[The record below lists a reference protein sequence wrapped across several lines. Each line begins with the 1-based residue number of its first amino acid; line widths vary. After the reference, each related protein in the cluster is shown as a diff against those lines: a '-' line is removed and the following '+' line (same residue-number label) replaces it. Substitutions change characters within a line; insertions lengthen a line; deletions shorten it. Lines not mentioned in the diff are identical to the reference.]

1 MASDNGNKNVE
12 EIDIRDAVLKA
23 LPRSSAISSVEYEG
37 PEIAIYSKA
46 PKILLDDGDKIKA
59 LARKMRKRI
68 VVRSA
73 PEVRLPPEEAEKA
86 VRELVPEDAEI
97 SSIDFDDSRGE
108 IIIEAQKPGL
118 VIGRNGLTLREITR
132 QTFWRPNVMRTPPIE
147 SKLIKQIRY
156 IIQSEASRRNKAFRE
171 IGRRIHRAAI
181 SDNGW
186 IRLTALGG
194 FREVGRQS
202 MFLQTPESNVLID
215 CGVNVGAPSK
225 AFPRLDMPEFNIE
238 ELDAV
243 IITHAHLDHCGMVP
257 FLFKYGYRG
266 PVYMTAPT
274 LNLSTLLQLDYLDVA
289 EREGKLRPYRDRDV
303 KEAILHTIPLNY
315 GEVTDIAPDVR
326 LTLHNAGHILG
337 SAIVHLHIGD
347 GQYNLAYTG
356 DFKFGRT
363 RLLEPAT
370 FTFPRLEALIVES
383 TYGHPTDKMPPR
395 QEVEKRFASIIKK
408 TIERGGKVLVPVLA
422 VGRAQEIMLVIE
434 DLVTK
439 GRIPRIPVYL
449 EGMIAQA
456 TAIHTT
462 HPEALSKKIREM
474 IFHQGVNP
482 FLNEIFVQVDNPD
495 QREEIVEGE
504 PAIIMATSGM
514 LAGGPSV
521 EYFRLLAPDEKN
533 TVCFVSYQGEG
544 TMGRRIQKGWR
555 EVQMRNRDGQV
566 QVVPVNLQVETVEGF
581 SGHSDRKQILN
592 FIKRVS
598 PVPEKVLT
606 CHGEASKCVNLA
618 STIHKSLNIDTKAL
632 VVTESI
638 KLR

>member
-1 MASDNGNKNVE
+1 MGSNNNNHVDLRE
-12 EIDIRDAVLKA
+12 AVLEA
-23 LPRSSAISSVEYEG
+23 LPRSAAISSVEYEG

-46 PKILLDDGDKIKA
+46 PKILLDDGDMIKS
-59 LARKMRKRI
+59 LARKMRKRL

-73 PEVRLPPEEAEKA
+73 PEVRLGHEEAEKT
-86 VRELVPEDAEI
+86 VRELVPGDAEI
-97 SSIDFDDSRGE
+97 TSIDFDESRGE
-108 IIIEAQKPGL
+108 VIIEAQKPGL
-118 VIGRNGLTLREITR
+118 VIGRGGSTLREITR

-156 IIQSEASRRNKAFRE
+156 IIQSEAATRNKSFRE
-171 IGRRIHRAAI
+171 IGRRIHRAPLV
-181 SDNGW
+181 DNGW

-194 FREVGRQS
+194 FREVGRQC
-202 MFLQTPESNVLID
+202 MFLQTSESNVLIE
-215 CGVNVGAPSK
+215 CGVNVGTPSK
-225 AFPRLDMPEFNIE
+225 AFPRLDMPEFNVDK
-238 ELDAV
+238 LDAV
-243 IITHAHLDHCGMVP
+243 VISHAHLDHCGMVP

-303 KEAILHTIPLNY
+303 KEAILHTIALSY

-337 SAIVHLHIGD
+337 SSIIHLHIGD

-356 DFKFGRT
+356 DFKFGRS

-370 FTFPRLEALIVES
+370 FTFPRLETLIVES

-395 QEVEKRFASIIKK
+395 QEVERRFASIIKK
-408 TIERGGKVLVPVLA
+408 TISRGGTVLIPVLA
-422 VGRAQEIMLVIE
+422 VGRAQEIMLVLE
-434 DLVTK
+434 DLASK
-439 GRIPRIPVYL
+439 KRIPRVPVYI

-482 FLNEIFVQVDNPD
+482 FLNDIFVQVDNPD

-504 PAIIMATSGM
+504 PCVIMATSGM

-521 EYFRLLAPDEKN
+521 DYFRLLAPEEKN
-533 TVCFVSYQGEG
+533 TLMFVSYQGEG
-544 TMGRRIQKGWR
+544 TLGRRIQKGWK
-555 EVQMRNRDGQV
+555 EIQMRNREGKTT
-566 QVVPVNLQVETVEGF
+566 VVPVNLQVETVEGF

-592 FIKRVS
+592 FVKRVQ
-598 PVPEKVLT
+598 PHPERVLT
-606 CHGEASKCVNLA
+606 CHGEASKCLNLA
-618 STIHKSLNIDTKAL
+618 STIHKSLKVDTKAL
-632 VVTESI
+632 MVTESV

>member
-1 MASDNGNKNVE
+1 MTANNDEYV
-12 EIDIRDAVLKA
+12 DIREAILKA
-23 LPRSSAISSVEYEG
+23 LPKSAAISAVEYEG
-37 PEIAIYSKA
+37 PEVAIYSKA
-46 PKILLDDGDKIKA
+46 PKILLDDGDTIKG

-73 PEVRLPPEEAEKA
+73 PEVRLQHAEAEQA
-86 VRELVPEDAEI
+86 VRELVPEEAEI
-97 SSIDFDDSRGE
+97 TSIDFDESRGE
-108 IIIEAQKPGL
+108 VIIEAQKPGL
-118 VIGRNGLTLREITR
+118 VIGRSGSTLREITR

-156 IIQSEASRRNKAFRE
+156 INQSEASYRNKSFRE
-171 IGRRIHRAAI
+171 IGRRIHRPVLL
-181 SDNGW
+181 DNGW
-186 IRLTALGG
+186 IRLTAMGG
-194 FREVGRQS
+194 FREVGRQC
-202 MFLQTPESNVLID
+202 MLLQTSETNILIE

-225 AFPRLDMPEFNIE
+225 AFPRLDMPEFNVDS
-238 ELDAV
+238 LDAV
-243 IITHAHLDHCGMVP
+243 IVSHAHLDHCGMVP

-274 LNLSTLLQLDYLDVA
+274 LNLATLLQLDYLDVA
-289 EREGKLRPYRDRDV
+289 EREGKLKPYRDRDV
-303 KEAILHTIPLNY
+303 KEAILHTIPLSY

-337 SAIVHLHIGD
+337 SAIIHLHVGD

-370 FTFPRLEALIVES
+370 FTFPRLETLVIES

-395 QEVEKRFASIIKK
+395 QEVERRFANIIKS
-408 TIERGGKVLVPVLA
+408 TIERGGKVLIPVLA
-422 VGRAQEIMLVIE
+422 VGRAQEMMIVIE

-439 GRIPRIPVYL
+439 KRIPRVPVYI

-482 FLNEIFVQVDNPD
+482 FLSDIFVQVDNPE
-495 QREEIVEGE
+495 QREEIVEGDSC
-504 PAIIMATSGM
+504 IIMATSGM

-521 EYFRLLAPDEKN
+521 DYFRLLAPDEKN
-533 TVCFVSYQGEG
+533 TLMFVSYQGEG
-544 TMGRRIQKGWR
+544 TMGRRIQKGWK
-555 EVQMRNRDGQV
+555 EVQMRGREGTSL
-566 QVVPVNLQVETVEGF
+566 VVPVNMSVETVEGF

-592 FIKRVS
+592 FVKRVN
-598 PVPEKVLT
+598 PVPEKILT
-606 CHGEASKCVNLA
+606 CHGEASKCLNLA
-618 STIHKSLNIDTKAL
+618 STIHKALNIDTKAL
-632 VVTESI
+632 MVTESI

>member
-1 MASDNGNKNVE
+1 MGSNNNNHV
-12 EIDIRDAVLKA
+12 DIREAVLKA
-23 LPRSSAISSVEYEG
+23 LPRSAAISSVEYEG

-46 PKILLDDGDKIKA
+46 PKILLDDGNMIKS
-59 LARKMRKRI
+59 LARKMRKRL

-73 PEVRLPPEEAEKA
+73 PEVRLGHEEAEKT
-86 VRELVPEDAEI
+86 VRELVPDDAEI
-97 SSIDFDDSRGE
+97 TSIDFDESRGE
-108 IIIEAQKPGL
+108 VIIEAQKPGL
-118 VIGRNGLTLREITR
+118 VIGRGGSTLREITR

-156 IIQSEASRRNKAFRE
+156 INQSEAATRNKSFRE
-171 IGRRIHRAAI
+171 IGRRIHRAPLF
-181 SDNGW
+181 DNGW

-194 FREVGRQS
+194 FREVGRQC
-202 MFLQTPESNVLID
+202 MFLQTSESNVLID
-215 CGVNVGAPSK
+215 CGVNVGTPSK
-225 AFPRLDMPEFNIE
+225 AFPRLDMPELSVDK
-238 ELDAV
+238 LDAV
-243 IITHAHLDHCGMVP
+243 VISHAHLDHCGMVP

-303 KEAILHTIPLNY
+303 KEAILHTIPLSY

-337 SAIVHLHIGD
+337 SSIIHLHIGD

-356 DFKFGRT
+356 DFKFGRS

-370 FTFPRLEALIVES
+370 FTFPRLETLIVES

-395 QEVEKRFASIIKK
+395 QEVERRFASLIKK
-408 TIERGGKVLVPVLA
+408 AISRGGKVLIPVLA
-422 VGRAQEIMLVIE
+422 VGRAQEIMLVLE
-434 DLVTK
+434 DLVSK
-439 GRIPRIPVYL
+439 NRIPRVPVYI

-482 FLNEIFVQVDNPD
+482 FLNDIFVQVDNPD

-504 PAIIMATSGM
+504 PCVVMATSGM

-521 EYFRLLAPDEKN
+521 DYFRLLAPDEKN
-533 TVCFVSYQGEG
+533 MLMFVSYQGEG
-544 TMGRRIQKGWR
+544 TLGRRIQKGWK
-555 EVQMRNRDGQV
+555 EIQMRNREGNTT
-566 QVVPVNLQVETVEGF
+566 VVPINLQVETVEGF

-592 FIKRVS
+592 FVKRVQ
-598 PVPEKVLT
+598 PHPERVLT
-606 CHGEASKCVNLA
+606 CHGEASKCLNLA
-618 STIHKSLNIDTKAL
+618 STIHKALKVDTKAL
-632 VVTESI
+632 MVTESV

>member
-1 MASDNGNKNVE
+1 MTSDVKTEYV
-12 EIDIRDAVLKA
+12 DIRESVKKA
-23 LPRSSAISSVEYEG
+23 LPRSAAVTSVEYEG

-59 LARKMRKRI
+59 LARKMRKRL

-73 PEVRLPPEEAEKA
+73 PEVRISHEEAEEAIKN
-86 VRELVPEDAEI
+86 LVPADAEI
-97 SSIDFDDSRGE
+97 TSIDFDISRGE
-108 IIIEAQKPGL
+108 VIIEAQKPGL
-118 VIGRNGLTLREITR
+118 VIGRSGATLREITR
-132 QTFWRPNVMRTPPIE
+132 RTFWRPSVMRTPPIE

-156 IIQSEASRRNKAFRE
+156 IVQSEAAYRNKIFRD
-171 IGRRIHRAAI
+171 IGRRIHRPPLLN
-181 SDNGW
+181 NGW
-186 IRLTALGG
+186 IRLTAFGG
-194 FREVGRQS
+194 FKEVGRQS
-202 MFLQTPESNVLID
+202 MFLQTSESNILIE
-215 CGVNVGAPSK
+215 CGVNVGTPSK
-225 AFPRLDMPEFNIE
+225 AFPRLDMPEFNLD

-274 LNLSTLLQLDYLDVA
+274 LNLATLLQLDYLDVA

-303 KEAILHTIPLNY
+303 KEAILHTVTLNY

-337 SAIVHLHIGD
+337 SAIVHLHVGD

-370 FTFPRLEALIVES
+370 FTFPRLETLIVES

-395 QEVEKRFASIIKK
+395 QEVERKFASIIKK
-408 TIERGGKVLVPVLA
+408 TIERGGKVLIPVLA
-422 VGRAQEIMLVIE
+422 VGRAQEIMLVLE

-439 GRIPRIPVYL
+439 KRIPKIPVYI

-474 IFHQGVNP
+474 IFHQGINP
-482 FLNEIFVQVDNPD
+482 FLNEIFVQVDSHE

-504 PAIIMATSGM
+504 PCVIMATSGM

-533 TVCFVSYQGEG
+533 TLCFVSYQSPQTLGS
-544 TMGRRIQKGWR
+544 RVQKGWK
-555 EVQMRNRDGQV
+555 EIPMRNRDGQ
-566 QVVPVNLQVETVEGF
+566 QIIVPVHLEVATVEGF

-592 FIKRVS
+592 FVKRVN
-598 PVPEKVLT
+598 PAPERVLT
-606 CHGEASKCVNLA
+606 CHGEATKCLNLA
-618 STIHKSLNIDTKAL
+618 STVHKALNIDTKAL
-632 VVTESI
+632 SVTESI

>member
-1 MASDNGNKNVE
+1 MASSDN
-12 EIDIRDAVLKA
+12 EILDIREAVKKA
-23 LPRSSAISSVEYEG
+23 LPRSAAISSVDYEG

-73 PEVRLPPEEAEKA
+73 PEVRLPHEEAEKA

-97 SSIDFDDSRGE
+97 SSIHFDDSRGE
-108 IIIEAQKPGL
+108 VIIEAQKPGL
-118 VIGRNGLTLREITR
+118 VIGRSGTTLREITR
-132 QTFWRPNVMRTPPIE
+132 HTFWRPNVMRTPPIE

-171 IGRRIHRAAI
+171 IGKRIHRQ
-181 SDNGW
+181 SLVENGW
-186 IRLTALGG
+186 IRLTGLGG
-194 FREVGRQS
+194 FKEVGRQS

-215 CGVNVGAPSK
+215 CGVNVGTPSK
-225 AFPRLDMPEFNIE
+225 AFPRLDMPEFNIA

-274 LNLSTLLQLDYLDVA
+274 LNLATLLQLDYLDVA

-303 KEAILHTIPLNY
+303 KEAILHTITLNY

-337 SAIVHLHIGD
+337 SAIIHLHIGD

-356 DFKFGRT
+356 DFKFGRS

-370 FTFPRLEALIVES
+370 FTFPRLETLIVES

-395 QEVEKRFASIIKK
+395 QEVEKKFAGIIRK
-408 TIERGGKVLVPVLA
+408 TIERGGKVLIPVLA

-439 GRIPRIPVYL
+439 KRIPKIPVYL

-456 TAIHTT
+456 TAIHTA

-482 FLNEIFVQVDNPD
+482 FLNEIFVQVDSHT

-504 PAIIMATSGM
+504 PCIIMATSGM

-521 EYFRLLAPDEKN
+521 DYFRLLAPDEIN
-533 TVCFVSYQGEG
+533 SLCFVSYQGEG
-544 TMGRRIQKGWR
+544 TLGRRIQKGWK
-555 EVQMRNRDGQV
+555 EVQMRNRNGNT
-566 QVVPVNLQVETVEGF
+566 QVVPINLQVETVEGF

-598 PVPEKVLT
+598 PIPEKVLT

-618 STIHKSLNIDTKAL
+618 STIHKSMNIDTKAL
-632 VVTESI
+632 AVTESI
-638 KLR
+638 KLK

>member
-1 MASDNGNKNVE
+1 MTSDENE
-12 EIDIRDAVLKA
+12 IIDIREAVKKA
-23 LPRSSAISSVEYEG
+23 LPRSAAISTVEYEG

-73 PEVRLPPEEAEKA
+73 PEVRLPPEEAERV
-86 VRELVPEDAEI
+86 VRELIPEEAEI
-97 SSIDFDDSRGE
+97 STVDFDDSRGE
-108 IIIEAQKPGL
+108 VIIEAQKPGL
-118 VIGRNGLTLREITR
+118 VIGRSGTTLREITR

-171 IGRRIHRAAI
+171 IGKRIHRAPLGET
-181 SDNGW
+181 SW

-202 MFLQTPESNVLID
+202 MFIQTPESNILID
-215 CGVNVGAPSK
+215 CGVNVGTPSK

-243 IITHAHLDHCGMVP
+243 IISHAHLDHCGMVP
-257 FLFKYGYRG
+257 FLYKYGYRG

-274 LNLSTLLQLDYLDVA
+274 LNLATLLQLDYLDVA

-303 KEAILHTIPLNY
+303 KETILHTITLNY

-337 SAIVHLHIGD
+337 SAIIHLHIGD

-370 FTFPRLEALIVES
+370 FTFPRLETLVVES

-395 QEVEKRFASIIKK
+395 QDVEKKFASIIRK
-408 TIERGGKVLVPVLA
+408 TIERGGKVLIPVLA

-439 GRIPRIPVYL
+439 GRIPKIPVYL

-474 IFHQGVNP
+474 IFHQGINP
-482 FLNEIFVQVDNPD
+482 FLNEIFVQVDSHE

-504 PAIIMATSGM
+504 PCIIMATSGM

-521 EYFRLLAPDEKN
+521 EYFRYLAPDAKN
-533 TVCFVSYQGEG
+533 MVAFVSYQGEG
-544 TMGRRIQKGWR
+544 TLGRRIQKGWK
-555 EVQMRNRDGQV
+555 EVQMRNKDGNT

-598 PVPEKVLT
+598 PIPEKILT

-618 STIHKSLNIDTKAL
+618 STIHKSMNIDTKAL
-632 VVTESI
+632 YVTESI
-638 KLR
+638 KLK

>member
-1 MASDNGNKNVE
+1 MASNDN
-12 EIDIRDAVLKA
+12 EILDIREAVRKA
-23 LPRSSAISSVEYEG
+23 LPRSAAISSVEYEG

-73 PEVRLPPEEAEKA
+73 PEVRLTHEEAEKA
-86 VRELVPEDAEI
+86 VRELIPEEAEI

-108 IIIEAQKPGL
+108 VIIEAQKPGL
-118 VIGRNGLTLREITR
+118 VIGRSGTTLREITR

-171 IGRRIHRAAI
+171 IGRRIHRQSLI
-181 SDNGW
+181 DNGW
-186 IRLTALGG
+186 IRLTGLGG
-194 FREVGRQS
+194 FKEVGRQS
-202 MFLQTPESNVLID
+202 MFLQTPETNVLID
-215 CGVNVGAPSK
+215 CGVNVGTPSK
-225 AFPRLDMPEFNIE
+225 AFPRLDMPEFIIE

-274 LNLSTLLQLDYLDVA
+274 LNLATLLQLDYLDVA

-303 KEAILHTIPLNY
+303 KEAILHTITLNY

-337 SAIVHLHIGD
+337 SAIIHLHIGD

-370 FTFPRLEALIVES
+370 FTFPRLETLIVES

-395 QEVEKRFASIIKK
+395 QEVEKRFAGIIRR
-408 TIERGGKVLVPVLA
+408 TIERGGKVLIPVLA

-439 GRIPRIPVYL
+439 ERIPRIPIYL

-482 FLNEIFVQVDNPD
+482 FLNEIFVQVDSHE

-533 TVCFVSYQGEG
+533 TLCFVSYQGEG
-544 TMGRRIQKGWR
+544 TLGRRIQKGWK
-555 EVQMRNRDGQV
+555 EVQMRNRNGNT
-566 QVVPVNLQVETVEGF
+566 QVVPVNLEVETVEGF

-592 FIKRVS
+592 FIKRVN

-606 CHGEASKCVNLA
+606 CHGEASKCINLA
-618 STIHKSLNIDTKAL
+618 STVHKSMNIDTKAL
-632 VVTESI
+632 AVTESI
-638 KLR
+638 KLK

>member
-1 MASDNGNKNVE
+1 MSSNNDEYV
-12 EIDIRDAVLKA
+12 DIREAVLKA
-23 LPRSSAISSVEYEG
+23 LPRSAAVTTVEYEG

-59 LARKMRKRI
+59 LARKMRKRL

-73 PEVRLPPEEAEKA
+73 PEVRLPHEEAEKTVRQLVPEEAE
-86 VRELVPEDAEI
+86 I
-97 SSIDFDDSRGE
+97 TSIDFDESRGE
-108 IIIEAQKPGL
+108 VVIEAQKPGL
-118 VIGRNGLTLREITR
+118 VIGRSGSTLREITR

-156 IIQSEASRRNKAFRE
+156 IVQSEAANRNRMFRD
-171 IGRRIHRAAI
+171 IGQRIHRPALLN
-181 SDNGW
+181 NGW
-186 IRLTALGG
+186 IRLTAFGG
-194 FREVGRQS
+194 FKEVGRQC
-202 MFLQTPESNVLID
+202 MFLQTSESNVLIE
-215 CGVNVGAPSK
+215 CGVNVGAPSR
-225 AFPRLDMPEFNIE
+225 AYPRLDMPEFNLNE
-238 ELDAV
+238 VDAV

-257 FLFKYGYRG
+257 FLYKYGYRG
-266 PVYMTAPT
+266 PIYMTAPT

-303 KEAILHTIPLNY
+303 KESILHTVTLNY

-370 FTFPRLEALIVES
+370 FTFPRLETLIVES

-395 QEVEKRFASIIKK
+395 QEVERKFASIIKR
-408 TIERGGKVLVPVLA
+408 TIERGGKVLIPVLA
-422 VGRAQEIMLVIE
+422 VGRAQEIMLVLE

-439 GRIPRIPVYL
+439 KRIPKIPVYI

-462 HPEALSKKIREM
+462 HPDFLSKKIREM
-474 IFHQGVNP
+474 VFHQGVNP
-482 FLNEIFVQVDNPD
+482 FLNEIFNAVDNPD

-504 PAIIMATSGM
+504 PCVIMATSGM

-533 TVCFVSYQGEG
+533 TLVFVSYQGEQ
-544 TMGRRIQKGWR
+544 TLGRRIQKGWK
-555 EVQMRNRDGQV
+555 EVQMRNREGQTT
-566 QVVPVNLQVETVEGF
+566 VVPVNMEVETVEGF

-592 FIKRVS
+592 FVKRVN
-598 PVPEKVLT
+598 PVPERVLT
-606 CHGEASKCVNLA
+606 CHGEASKCMNLA

-632 VVTESI
+632 QVTETI

>member
-1 MASDNGNKNVE
+1 MASDNIKEYV
-12 EIDIRDAVLKA
+12 DIRESVMKA
-23 LPRSSAISSVEYEG
+23 LPRSAAISSVEYEG

-73 PEVRLPPEEAEKA
+73 PEVRLTHEEAEKA
-86 VRELVPEDAEI
+86 VKELVPVDAEI
-97 SSIDFDDSRGE
+97 TSIDFDDSRGE
-108 IIIEAQKPGL
+108 VIIEAQKPGL
-118 VIGRNGLTLREITR
+118 VIGRSGSTLREITR
-132 QTFWRPNVMRTPPIE
+132 QTFWRPSVQRTPPIE

-156 IIQSEASRRNKAFRE
+156 IIQSEAQRRNKTFRE
-171 IGRRIHRAAI
+171 IGRRIHRQPLVE
-181 SDNGW
+181 NTW

-202 MFLQTPESNVLID
+202 MFLQTPESNILID
-215 CGVNVGAPSK
+215 CGVNVGTPNR

-243 IITHAHLDHCGMVP
+243 IISHAHLDHCGMVP

-303 KEAILHTIPLNY
+303 KDTILHTIPLEY
-315 GEVTDIAPDVR
+315 GEVTDISPDVR

-337 SAIVHLHIGD
+337 SAIIHLHIGD

-370 FTFPRLEALIVES
+370 FTFPRLETLIVES

-395 QEVEKRFASIIKK
+395 QEVEKKFASLIRK
-408 TIERGGKVLVPVLA
+408 TVERGGKVLIPVLA

-434 DLVTK
+434 DLVSK
-439 GRIPRIPVYL
+439 NRIPKIPVYI

-474 IFHQGVNP
+474 IFHQGINP
-482 FLNEIFVQVDNPD
+482 FLNEIFTPVDNPD
-495 QREEIVEGE
+495 QREEIVEGD
-504 PAIIMATSGM
+504 PCIIMATSGM
-514 LAGGPSV
+514 LVGGPSV

-533 TVCFVSYQGEG
+533 TLIFVSYQGEG
-544 TMGRRIQKGWR
+544 TLGRRIQKGWK
-555 EVQMRNRDGQV
+555 EVQMRNRDGNMN
-566 QVVPVNLQVETVEGF
+566 VVPINLQVETVEGF

-592 FIKRVS
+592 FVKRVS
-598 PVPEKVLT
+598 PTPERVLT
-606 CHGEASKCVNLA
+606 CHGESSKCLNLA
-618 STIHKSLNIDTKAL
+618 STIHKALNIETKAL
-632 VVTESI
+632 QVTESI